1 MVQFRVCSVRRETGR
16 ASSGSDGR
24 RLGKMASVAADVVS
38 LVPSRSSRTRSPEV
52 KALTALLCGAAACL
66 AAGVIFPMTPQAPRV
81 LGGVFIGVSLFM
93 ALLTWFAMDR
103 LPRGLLLAEACVA
116 CVLNSVLVS
125 QSATAGGAIADA
137 FAYVWLTVYVAAF
150 FPRAWWSFGLLVA
163 GAFGGGLIAA
173 DLPANLS
180 SAWMVL
186 SVSALMAGFVVAMTS
201 RAMLG
206 RVSTDALTGTLN
218 RSGLHDAAQR
228 LRLRRRRDTP
238 VVTVAALDLDGFKA
252 VNDTAGHATGDR
264 LLAEATAAWRSALRA
279 DDVLARTGGDE
290 FIVLMPNTA
299 PAEATAVLD
308 RLRSAHPV
316 AWSAGIAPW
325 EADEPLAACIER
337 ADAALYEDKHASR
350 VG

>member
-1 MVQFRVCSVRRETGR
+1 
-16 ASSGSDGR
+16 
-24 RLGKMASVAADVVS
+24 MASVAAEPPRDVP
-38 LVPSRSSRTRSPEV
+38 PSRKSRSRSPEV
-52 KALTALLCGAAACL
+52 KAFTALLCGAAVCL
-66 AAGVIFPMTPQAPRV
+66 VAGALFPMTPEAPVRLASVFIVVALVMAAGTWFLMDRAPRRV
-81 LGGVFIGVSLFM
+81 
-93 ALLTWFAMDR
+93 
-103 LPRGLLLAEACVA
+103 LLAEACVA

-125 QSATAGGAIADA
+125 QSATPGGAIADA

-150 FPRAWWSFGLLVA
+150 FPRAWWPFGLLVA
-163 GAFGGGLIAA
+163 TAFGAGLIGAGL
-173 DLPANLS
+173 DANLF

-186 SVSALMAGFVVAMTS
+186 SVSVLMAGFVVAMVS

-206 RVSTDALTGTLN
+206 RMSTDALTGALN

-238 VVTVAALDLDGFKA
+238 IVTVAALDLDGFKA
-252 VNDTAGHATGDR
+252 VNDTSGHATGDR

-299 PAEATAVLD
+299 PSEATAILD

-316 AWSAGIAPW
+316 SWSAGIAPW
-325 EADEPLAACIER
+325 EAGEPLTACIER

-350 VG
+350 AA

>member
-1 MVQFRVCSVRRETGR
+1 
-16 ASSGSDGR
+16 
-24 RLGKMASVAADVVS
+24 MACVAADPS
-38 LVPSRSSRTRSPEV
+38 ADLVPNRSSPRTKSRSPEV
-52 KALTALLCGAAACL
+52 KALTALLCGAALCL
-66 AAGVIFPMTPQAPRV
+66 AAGVAFPMTPEAPRV
-81 LGGVFIGVSLFM
+81 LGAVFIAVALSM
-93 ALLTWFAMDR
+93 ALSTWLLMDR
-103 LPRGLLLAEACVA
+103 LPRRVLLVEACVA

-125 QSATAGGAIADA
+125 RSATAGGAIADA
-137 FAYVWLTVYVAAF
+137 FAYVWLMVYVAAF
-150 FPRAWWSFGLLVA
+150 FPRAWWGFGLLVA
-163 GAFGGGLIAA
+163 GAYGAALIGA
-173 DLPANLS
+173 DLGASMS

-186 SVSALMAGFVVAMTS
+186 SVSVLMAGFVVAMVS

-206 RVSTDALTGTLN
+206 RMSTDALTGTLN
-218 RSGLHDAAQR
+218 RSGLHEAAHR

-238 VVTVAALDLDGFKA
+238 IVTVAALDLDGFKA
-252 VNDTAGHATGDR
+252 VNDTSGHATGDR

-299 PAEATAVLD
+299 PSEASTILD

>member
-1 MVQFRVCSVRRETGR
+1 
-16 ASSGSDGR
+16 
-24 RLGKMASVAADVVS
+24 MASVIAEPPRDVPQS
-38 LVPSRSSRTRSPEV
+38 RKSRSRSPEV
-52 KALTALLCGAAACL
+52 KAFTALLCGAAACL
-66 AAGVIFPMTPQAPRV
+66 AAGALFPMTPEAPVRLASVFIVVALAMAAGTWFLIDRAPRR
-81 LGGVFIGVSLFM
+81 I
-93 ALLTWFAMDR
+93 
-103 LPRGLLLAEACVA
+103 LLAEACVA

-125 QSATAGGAIADA
+125 QSATPGGAIADA

-150 FPRAWWSFGLLVA
+150 FPRAWWPYGLLVA
-163 GAFGGGLIAA
+163 AAFGGGLIGAGL
-173 DLPANLS
+173 DANLF

-186 SVSALMAGFVVAMTS
+186 SVSVLMAGFVVAMIS

-206 RVSTDALTGTLN
+206 RMSTDALTGTLN
-218 RSGLHDAAQR
+218 RSGLHDAARR

-238 VVTVAALDLDGFKA
+238 IVTVAALDLDGFKA
-252 VNDTAGHATGDR
+252 VNDTNGHATGDR

-290 FIVLMPNTA
+290 FIVLMPNTG
-299 PAEATAVLD
+299 PSEATAVLD

-350 VG
+350 AA